1 MKRNCAGGIEPPM
14 LTESSLILILDIR
27 FYSDLMHPA
36 ALIAGLALLAF
47 VLLDA
52 FQTII
57 LPRRPVGRFR
67 ITRLFFLVTW
77 YPWTALAQLMRER
90 KTREQMYSVYGPLAL
105 LLLFVLWAAL
115 LTCAYALMYFGLH
128 EPFVDPEHPTRIF
141 AVFRSCL
148 YVSGTT
154 IFTLGLGDVQ
164 PANQIA
170 RMLTVLEAGTGL
182 GFVALVIGYVPV
194 LYTAFS
200 SREVSVALLDARA
213 GSPPSASEML
223 LRHNFKGGHEALI
236 VLLAE
241 WERWAA
247 GMLETHISYPILCY
261 YRSQHDNQS
270 WLSAITAILDTCALL
285 ITTIEGPC
293 TRQAQLTFAIAR
305 HVLVDLGHVFHRET
319 EEKRYRES
327 KPVRLQ
333 DEEFARLCD
342 ALSEVGFS
350 LCGDLT
356 TRKRLDAIRKMY
368 EPHAQAMADY
378 LKLDLPL
385 WMPPPTAKPDNWK
398 TVANLRTPTAVAD
411 RLITQI
417 SLRSAASGLQDDEL
431 HPL

>member
-1 MKRNCAGGIEPPM
+1 
-14 LTESSLILILDIR
+14 
-27 FYSDLMHPA
+27 MHAA
-36 ALIAGLALLAF
+36 ALIAGLVLLAL

-77 YPWTALAQLMRER
+77 YPWTTVAQLMRAR
-90 KTREQMYSVYGPLAL
+90 KAREQMYSIYGPLAL
-105 LLLFVLWAAL
+105 LLLFILWATL
-115 LTCAYALMYFGLH
+115 ITCAYALMYFGLH
-128 EPFVDPEHPTRIF
+128 EPFVDPEHPAGILQ
-141 AVFRSCL
+141 VLRSCL

-170 RMLTVLEAGTGL
+170 RMLTVFEAGTGL

-200 SREVSVALLDARA
+200 NREVSVALLDARA
-213 GSPPSASEML
+213 GSPPSAGEML
-223 LRHNFKGGHEALI
+223 IRHNFKGGHEALT
-236 VLLAE
+236 VLLVE

-285 ITTIEGPC
+285 ITTVEGPS

-305 HVLVDLGHVFHRET
+305 HVLVDLGHVFHREK
-319 EEKRYRES
+319 EEKLYRES
-327 KPVRLQ
+327 KPVRLP
-333 DEEFARLCD
+333 DEEFGRLCD
-342 ALSEVGFS
+342 ALSEAGFS

-356 TRKRLDAIRKMY
+356 TRSRLDTIRKLY
-368 EPHAQAMADY
+368 EPHALAMADY

-385 WMPPPTAKPDNWK
+385 WMPPPATKPDNWK
-398 TVANLRTPTAVAD
+398 TVANLRTPAAVTD
-411 RLITQI
+411 RLTAHI
-417 SLRSAASGLQDDEL
+417 SQRSAASGLQDREL